1 MSRPRPRRRLATLAL
16 AALPLGAPAC
26 IVRDEFDDSPFDIDP
41 PTQLWY
47 QMHDVVTPADEFHP
61 ERSWVDRCLDR
72 GGQPQLDGSFLCA
85 HTDY

>member
-1 MSRPRPRRRLATLAL
+1 MPRPPHRLAALAL

-26 IVRDEFDDSPFDIDP
+26 VVRDEFDRTPFDIDP

-47 QMHDVVTPADEFHP
+47 QMHDVVTPADEFHGP
-61 ERSWVDRCLDR
+61 RTWVDRCLDW
-72 GGQPQLDGSFLCA
+72 GGEPQLDGSLLCA